1 MGGFL
6 IIIGIVLFCISRV
19 VHVADSTMKAAGWV
33 FLNLVMSIASMVC
46 FLWGIVLVLA
56 G

>member
-19 VHVADSTMKAAGWV
+19 VHVTDTTMKAAGWV
-33 FLNLVMSIASMVC
+33 FLNLIMSIASVVC
-46 FLWGIVLVLA
+46 FLRGVFIILA

>member
-19 VHVADSTMKAAGWV
+19 VHVTDTTMKAAGWV
-33 FLNLVMSIASMVC
+33 FLNLIMRIASVVC
-46 FLWGIVLVLA
+46 FLWGIMLVLA